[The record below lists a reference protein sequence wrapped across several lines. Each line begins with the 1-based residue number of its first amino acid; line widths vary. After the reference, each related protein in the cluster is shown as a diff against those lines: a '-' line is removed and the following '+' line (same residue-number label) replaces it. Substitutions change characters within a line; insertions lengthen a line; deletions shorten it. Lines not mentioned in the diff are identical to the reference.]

1 MENFLE
7 IKRILPGAFRRFA
20 FADDLNGSSLSLL
33 FRNRVRIRPKKILG
47 KREGKYRI
55 VVCDVRKKDAES
67 FARAMEELKN
77 KMLLIGN
84 LDYEAFCGEFFAARG
99 GT

>member
-7 IKRILPGAFRRFA
+7 IKRLLPGAFRRFA
-20 FADDLNGSSLSLL
+20 FADDLKRSSLSLL
-33 FRNRVRIRPKKILG
+33 YRNRVRIRPKKILG

-55 VVCDVRKKDAES
+55 VICDVRKKDVEN
-67 FARAMEELKN
+67 FTRAMEELKN

-84 LDYEAFCGEFFAARG
+84 LDYEAFCGDVFAVQN